1 MTTNPGYSGYR
12 RARGFGIGK
21 LGTRETIIVLIAVTV
36 VAFSPMLG
44 NLAFTGMLA
53 VLAFLVIVLAVIPV
67 TSSGRTIVAATAFY
81 LRFAGAGNA
90 SAYADDTLE
99 EFPRGENL
107 PGPLAPLCPIE
118 VEDGRGGTQALI
130 WNRQTGLLTAPLL
143 VAPVGLT
150 LADDA
155 DALTWV
161 TNFGGLLAELG
172 HMPLVDSLAFITETA
187 PAGGMNQRAYTLDR
201 LDKNTTAPEFC
212 RGVLERL
219 VNQSRA
225 RTAEVT
231 CLVTINFN
239 LSKATPVPET
249 LQRGAAEVVN
259 MLPRFESSLASCG
272 MTVMGRMT
280 RAGLI
285 RYLRAAF
292 DPAIRTTELDET
304 EELWHWKD
312 AGPLRTEGS
321 NPDVYAHDSGY
332 SVSWVFTAPPNG
344 VVRYRSLLPLV
355 APGRYHRRLCMIY
368 RPYSAAEA
376 SKKVESEVNAGVFRR
391 IWAQKTKKDETQ
403 REHDDR
409 VKTRRAAQQES
420 LGAGLGR
427 FTFYLTTTV
436 RNETTLA
443 AACADAEER
452 QGQSKG
458 RWRRAR
464 KAQEATF
471 MASLGVGVDPA
482 SGLSRNA
489 ADRWGA

>member
-1 MTTNPGYSGYR
+1 MTTSNPGYTGYR
-12 RARGFGIGK
+12 RAIGWGVGK
-21 LGTRETIIVLIAVTV
+21 LGPRQSMIVLGAITI

-44 NLAFTGMLA
+44 SLALTGG
-53 VLAFLVIVLAVIPV
+53 LAVIAVLFILFAVVPV
-67 TSSGRTIVAATAFY
+67 SGSGRTVVSNSAFH
-81 LRFAGAGNA
+81 LRWA
-90 SAYADDTLE
+90 SACNSHAYADDVLE

-107 PGPLAPLCPIE
+107 PGPMAPLCPIE

-130 WNRQTGLLTAPLL
+130 WNRQTGIISAPLM

-155 DALTWV
+155 DALQWV
-161 TNFGGLLAELG
+161 TNFGGMLAELG
-172 HMPLVDSLAFITETA
+172 HQPLVDSISFVTETS
-187 PAGGMNQRAYTLDR
+187 PAGGMNQRKYTLDR
-201 LDKNTTAPEFC
+201 LETNDNAPQVCIE
-212 RGVLERL
+212 VLEYL

-225 RTAEVT
+225 RTAAVT
-231 CLVTINFN
+231 CLVTINFD
-239 LSKATPVPET
+239 LTKATPKPDT

-259 MLPRFESSLASCG
+259 MLPRFESSLAACG

-292 DPAIRTTELDET
+292 DPGIRTTAIDDT
-304 EELWHWKD
+304 DELWQWQD
-312 AGPLRTEGS
+312 AGPLRTEPS
-321 NPDVYAHDSGY
+321 PDVWGHDSGF
-332 SVSWVFTAPPNG
+332 SVSWVFKAPPSG
-344 VVRYRSLLPLV
+344 VVRYRALLPLV

-376 SKKVESEVNAGVFRR
+376 SKKVEAEVNAGIFRR
-391 IWAQKTKKDETQ
+391 IWAQKTKKDESQ

-409 VKTRRAAQQES
+409 AKARRAAQEES

-436 RNETTLA
+436 REEKNLA
-443 AACADAEER
+443 AACSDAEER
-452 QGQSKG
+452 MGQTKT

-464 KAQEATF
+464 KAMEATF
-471 MASLGVGVDPA
+471 MASLGLGVDPA
-482 SGLSRNA
+482 SSLSRNA